1 MLCTKAQ
8 IFQVKKESFKSA
20 SNMANSIEY
29 NDNIK
34 AEEFVTKSSR
44 YIDSRVIY
52 YSDAKLLTFETY
64 KKTSIL
70 FSPNDQ
76 VAVIPPG
83 MQYRPDLVS
92 KEKYGTV
99 DFWWKIME
107 ANKMKDIMEF
117 TAGRTIT
124 LPENIYA

>member
-1 MLCTKAQ
+1 
-8 IFQVKKESFKSA
+8 
-20 SNMANSIEY
+20 MANSIEY
-29 NDNIK
+29 NTNIK
-34 AEEFVTKSSR
+34 ADEFVTKSSR

-52 YSDAKLLTFETY
+52 YSDAKIITFETY
-64 KKTSIL
+64 KKTPIMP
-70 FSPNDQ
+70 SPSDK
-76 VAVIPPG
+76 VAVITPG

-117 TAGRTIT
+117 QSGKTII